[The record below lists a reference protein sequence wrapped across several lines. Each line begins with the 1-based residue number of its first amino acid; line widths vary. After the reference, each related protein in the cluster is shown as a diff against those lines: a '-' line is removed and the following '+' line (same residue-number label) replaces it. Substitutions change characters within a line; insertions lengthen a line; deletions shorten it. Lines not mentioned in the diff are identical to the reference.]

1 MRQNIKIW
9 KKQQIFPSFWQK
21 KLGDTISLC
30 MIMRNEEKLLA
41 RCLKSVKGL
50 VDEIIICDTGST
62 DQSIQIARAHG
73 ARIFQDPWRDD
84 FSRPRNIAIAAATMN
99 YILILDPDEV
109 ISHVDHNT
117 LREHTRHPEI
127 IAWQMATRNY
137 TNNPWLQNTH
147 QNPKDFL
154 NAKNFYG
161 FVPSIKT
168 RFFQNHKNIFFQ
180 KVWHELLDYDI
191 LKYKYKFTASPVPVH
206 HYPHEINQVDIKEK
220 QRFYLRLGRK
230 KAALDPNDNQAQ
242 WELAVAEHIAG
253 NHGRAFKACAL
264 SLRNGIYGPDRLYFL
279 AALARAKGGVKE
291 HRLIFEKAVCK
302 TYPNLTHINPV
313 DKTPLHEA
321 PKPQK
326 QPWSNIARYVEKNKD
341 KLPHT
346 RVNKNNE
353 ALKKLE
359 QFIPHS
365 DPPVPGFI
373 TPTKVPNDLG
383 ERTIPESTNIDTLFP
398 KEKST
403 TNETVVKTEADPP
416 IKTLQKKPKKRIKRH
431 GKKRS

>member
-1 MRQNIKIW
+1 MRQDIKIW

-30 MIMRNEEKLLA
+30 MIMRNEEKRLT

-62 DQSIQIARAHG
+62 DKSIQIARAHG
-73 ARIFQDPWRDD
+73 ARIFQDPWQDN

-109 ISHVDHNT
+109 ISHMDHST

-127 IAWQMATRNY
+127 IAWRMDTRNY
-137 TNNPWLQNTH
+137 TDNPWQQNTH
-147 QNPKDFL
+147 RNPGDFL

-180 KVWHELLDYDI
+180 KIWHELLDYDI
-191 LKYKYKFTASPVPVH
+191 LKYKYKLAASPVPVH
-206 HYPHEINQVDIKEK
+206 HYPGEINQVDIKEK
-220 QRFYLRLGRK
+220 REFYLRLGRK
-230 KAALDPNDNQAQ
+230 KAGLDPKDCQAQ

-253 NHGRAFKACAL
+253 NHGRAYKACLL
-264 SLRNGIYGPDRLYFL
+264 SLRNGIYGSDRLYFL

-313 DKTPLHEA
+313 DKTPLHAA
-321 PKPQK
+321 PKKPGPPNLISERPAHIPAPGWPK
-326 QPWSNIARYVEKNKD
+326 INIPTD
-341 KLPHT
+341 
-346 RVNKNNE
+346 
-353 ALKKLE
+353 
-359 QFIPHS
+359 FI
-365 DPPVPGFI
+365 DPMSLDSGI
-373 TPTKVPNDLG
+373 Q
-383 ERTIPESTNIDTLFP
+383 IP
-398 KEKST
+398 KEKPT
-403 TNETVVKTEADPP
+403 TSITKVNTEADPP
-416 IKTLQKKPKKRIKRH
+416 KKPLQKKPKKRSKRNA
-431 GKKRS
+431 KKRS